1 MILLILI
8 ELKYGD
14 IDKDMV
20 FLYFCMLFIDGI
32 VAVALIRD
40 IGANMGS
47 IELFSV
53 LSKYMKKGL
62 ASSLLRY
69 CEFILTE
76 MKKTKLRMQVVLS
89 DYYDRNSIMKLGYLI
104 ESEERWTEQNTKL
117 KPEILRSYKLV
128 TLSKNL

>member
-1 MILLILI
+1 
-8 ELKYGD
+8 
-14 IDKDMV
+14 
-20 FLYFCMLFIDGI
+20 MLFIDGI

-89 DYYDRNSIMKLGYLI
+89 DYYDRNSIMKLGYVI

>member
-1 MILLILI
+1 MHFCLL
-8 ELKYGD
+8 
-14 IDKDMV
+14 
-20 FLYFCMLFIDGI
+20 FLDGI
-32 VAVALIRD
+32 VAVALMRD
-40 IGANMGS
+40 IGTNIGS

-53 LSKYMKKGL
+53 LSEYMKKGL

-76 MKKTKLRMQVVLS
+76 MNKTKLRIQVFLS
-89 DYYDRNSIMKLGYLI
+89 DYFDRNSIMKLGYLI

>member
-76 MKKTKLRMQVVLS
+76 MNKTKLRIQVFLS
-89 DYYDRNSIMKLGYLI
+89 DYFDRNSIMKLGYLI

>member
-1 MILLILI
+1 MHFCLL
-8 ELKYGD
+8 
-14 IDKDMV
+14 
-20 FLYFCMLFIDGI
+20 FLDGI
-32 VAVALIRD
+32 VAVALMRD
-40 IGANMGS
+40 IGTNIGS

-89 DYYDRNSIMKLGYLI
+89 DYYDRNSIMKLGYVI
-104 ESEERWTEQNTKL
+104 ESEERWTDQKSKL
-117 KPEILRSYKLV
+117 RPEIFRYYKLI

>member
-1 MILLILI
+1 M
-8 ELKYGD
+8 KYGD

-76 MKKTKLRMQVVLS
+76 MNKTKLRIQVFLS
-89 DYYDRNSIMKLGYLI
+89 DYFDRNSIMKLGYLI

>member
-20 FLYFCMLFIDGI
+20 FLYFCMLYIDGI

-76 MKKTKLRMQVVLS
+76 MNKTKLRIQVFLS
-89 DYYDRNSIMKLGYLI
+89 DYFDRNSIMKLGYLI

>member
-1 MILLILI
+1 MK

-76 MKKTKLRMQVVLS
+76 MNKTKLRIQVFLS
-89 DYYDRNSIMKLGYLI
+89 DYFDRNSIMKLGYLI

>member
-1 MILLILI
+1 
-8 ELKYGD
+8 
-14 IDKDMV
+14 
-20 FLYFCMLFIDGI
+20 MLFIDGI

-89 DYYDRNSIMKLGYLI
+89 DYYDRNSIMKLGYVI
-104 ESEERWTEQNTKL
+104 ESEERWTDQKSKL
-117 KPEILRSYKLV
+117 RPEIFRYYKLI

>member
-20 FLYFCMLFIDGI
+20 FLYFCMLYIDGI

-53 LSKYMKKGL
+53 LSKYMKKDIV
-62 ASSLLRY
+62 SL
-69 CEFILTE
+69 
-76 MKKTKLRMQVVLS
+76 S
-89 DYYDRNSIMKLGYLI
+89 
-104 ESEERWTEQNTKL
+104 
-117 KPEILRSYKLV
+117 
-128 TLSKNL
+128 

>member
-76 MKKTKLRMQVVLS
+76 MNKTTLRIQVFLS
-89 DYYDRNSIMKLGYLI
+89 DYFDRNSIMKLGYLI